1 MNQQGGELKVGTKI
15 LIVDDASFMRMMLR
29 NVLSSH
35 GYEVVGEAEN
45 GRLAVKTY
53 QEIKP
58 EIVLIDLIMPEMGG
72 IEAVKK
78 IIELD
83 RDAKIII
90 CSAMGQQALVVEA
103 MQAGARD
110 FIVKPFQPSSVIE
123 AIQKVERE
131 EE

>member
-1 MNQQGGELKVGTKI
+1 MASKI

-29 NVLSSH
+29 NILTSH
-35 GYEVVGEAEN
+35 GYAIVGEPEN
-45 GRLAVKTY
+45 GKVAIEAY
-53 QEIKP
+53 QKLTPDIT
-58 EIVLIDLIMPEMGG
+58 LIDLIMPEMGG

-78 IIELD
+78 IIEAD
-83 RDAKIII
+83 PKAKIII

-110 FIVKPFQPSSVIE
+110 FIIKPFQPTGVVE
-123 AIQKVERE
+123 AIQKVEQE

>member
-1 MNQQGGELKVGTKI
+1 VATKI

-29 NVLSSH
+29 NILSSH
-35 GYEVVGEAEN
+35 GYEIVGEAEN
-45 GRLAVKTY
+45 GRQAEEVYQQVK
-53 QEIKP
+53 P
-58 EIVLIDLIMPEMGG
+58 DIVLIDLIMPEVGG

-78 IIELD
+78 IIELNKQ
-83 RDAKIII
+83 AKIII

-110 FIVKPFQPSSVIE
+110 FIVKPFQPTSVIE